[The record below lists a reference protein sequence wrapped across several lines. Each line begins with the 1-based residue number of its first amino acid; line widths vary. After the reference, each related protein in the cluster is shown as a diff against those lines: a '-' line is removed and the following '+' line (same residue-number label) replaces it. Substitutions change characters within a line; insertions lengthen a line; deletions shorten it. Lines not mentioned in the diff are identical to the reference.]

1 MMTQSTPAPSAARPA
16 SPQAAST
23 PDKVPGPAEVPT
35 PDLPGTSPD
44 VPVEPDPAMPDP
56 GPEETPEPYE
66 PDEPLGPIETPAP
79 DVGDRWDANV
89 SILGRED
96 SDGDGIPDAEEVEQP
111 ESIGGTSAAALS
123 GY

>member
-1 MMTQSTPAPSAARPA
+1 M
-16 SPQAAST
+16 
-23 PDKVPGPAEVPT
+23 
-35 PDLPGTSPD
+35 PGTIPD
-44 VPVEPDPAMPDP
+44 VPVEPDPVTPAP

-79 DVGDRWDANV
+79 DVGDTWDANV
-89 SILGRED
+89 SILPRED

-111 ESIGGTSAAALS
+111 ESSASMGQAMLA